1 MNFLICDENKDDA
14 LYLKDLLKYEFL
26 FLNIKLKNKNGIE
39 LGIQIKEEF
48 PNLHIILTSAFKE
61 YLEDGY
67 KTKADRFFI
76 KPIHPHLFKTEMKNL
91 LLSYNQEEPVF
102 YDSKVSNV
110 RIPYK
115 NIMYIEYMD
124 RYTYIDLNNHKILKT
139 KYKMYEWLE
148 LLKNLYFAQS
158 YKSILIN
165 LNYVDEIKK
174 KDVVLEDGFLLPLSK
189 HFHKS
194 FEQKWVDFIRNAL
207 VCRKPFLNL
216 SDLAFQSLCDFIQI
230 QSHFI

>member
-1 MNFLICDENKDDA
+1 MNFLICDENKADA

-26 FLNIKLKNKNGIE
+26 FLKIKLENKNGID

-67 KTKADRFFI
+67 KTKADRFFV
-76 KPIHPHLFKTEMKNL
+76 KPIQESLFKTEMKNL

-115 NIMYIEYMD
+115 NIMYIENID

-165 LNYVDEIKK
+165 LNYVNEIKK

-189 HFHKS
+189 HIHKS

>member
-1 MNFLICDENKDDA
+1 MNFLICDENKADA

-26 FLNIKLKNKNGIE
+26 FLNIKLENKNGIE
-39 LGIQIKEEF
+39 LGIQNKEEF
-48 PNLHIILTSAFKE
+48 PNLHIILTYAFKE
-61 YLEDGY
+61 YLENGY
-67 KTKADRFFI
+67 KTKADRFFV
-76 KPIHPHLFKTEMKNL
+76 KPIQESLFKTEMKQL
-91 LLSYNQEEPVF
+91 LLSYNKKEPVF
-102 YDSKVSNV
+102 YDPNVSNF

-115 NIMYIEYMD
+115 TIVYIEYID
-124 RYTYIDLNNHKILKT
+124 RYTYIHLSNHKILKT

-148 LLKNLYFAQS
+148 ILKNLYFAQS

-194 FEQKWVDFIRNAL
+194 FEQKWVDFIM
-207 VCRKPFLNL
+207 
-216 SDLAFQSLCDFIQI
+216 
-230 QSHFI
+230 H

>member
-1 MNFLICDENKDDA
+1 M
-14 LYLKDLLKYEFL
+14 
-26 FLNIKLKNKNGIE
+26 
-39 LGIQIKEEF
+39 GIQIKEEF

-67 KTKADRFFI
+67 KTKADRFFV
-76 KPIHPHLFKTEMKNL
+76 KPIQESLFKTEMKQL
-91 LLSYNQEEPVF
+91 LLSYNKEEPVF
-102 YDSKVSNV
+102 YDPKVSNF

-115 NIMYIEYMD
+115 TIVYIEYID
-124 RYTYIDLNNHKILKT
+124 RYTYIHLSNHKILKT

-165 LNYVDEIKK
+165 LNYVNEIKK
-174 KDVVLEDGFLLPLSK
+174 KDVVLEDRSILPLSK

-194 FEQKWVDFIRNAL
+194 FEQKWVDFIM
-207 VCRKPFLNL
+207 
-216 SDLAFQSLCDFIQI
+216 
-230 QSHFI
+230 H

>member
-1 MNFLICDENKDDA
+1 MNFLICDENKVDA

-26 FLNIKLKNKNGIE
+26 FLNIKLENKNGIE
-39 LGIQIKEEF
+39 LGIQNKEEF
-48 PNLHIILTSAFKE
+48 PNLHIILTYAFKE
-61 YLEDGY
+61 YLENGY
-67 KTKADRFFI
+67 KTKADRFFV
-76 KPIHPHLFKTEMKNL
+76 KPIQESLFKTEMKQL
-91 LLSYNQEEPVF
+91 LLSYNKKEPVF
-102 YDSKVSNV
+102 YDPNVSNF

-115 NIMYIEYMD
+115 TIVYIEYID
-124 RYTYIDLNNHKILKT
+124 RNTYIHLSNHKILKT

-194 FEQKWVDFIRNAL
+194 FEQKWVDFIM
-207 VCRKPFLNL
+207 
-216 SDLAFQSLCDFIQI
+216 
-230 QSHFI
+230 H

>member
-1 MNFLICDENKDDA
+1 MNSLICDENKADA

-26 FLNIKLKNKNGIE
+26 FLNIKLENKNGIE
-39 LGIQIKEEF
+39 LGIQNKEEF
-48 PNLHIILTSAFKE
+48 PNLHIILTYAFKE
-61 YLEDGY
+61 YLENGY
-67 KTKADRFFI
+67 KTKADRFFV
-76 KPIHPHLFKTEMKNL
+76 KPIQESLFKTEMKQL
-91 LLSYNQEEPVF
+91 LLSYNKKEPVF
-102 YDSKVSNV
+102 YDPNVSNF

-115 NIMYIEYMD
+115 TIVYIEYID
-124 RYTYIDLNNHKILKT
+124 RNTYIHLSNHKILKT

-194 FEQKWVDFIRNAL
+194 FEQKWVDFIM
-207 VCRKPFLNL
+207 
-216 SDLAFQSLCDFIQI
+216 
-230 QSHFI
+230 H

>member
-1 MNFLICDENKDDA
+1 MYLEKLGKDYEFFDENKADA

-26 FLNIKLKNKNGIE
+26 FLNIKLENKNGIE
-39 LGIQIKEEF
+39 MVIQIKEEF
-48 PNLHIILTSAFKE
+48 PDLHIVLTSAYKE

-67 KTKADRFFI
+67 KTKADRFFV

-139 KYKMYEWLE
+139 KYKMYE
-148 LLKNLYFAQS
+148 
-158 YKSILIN
+158 
-165 LNYVDEIKK
+165 
-174 KDVVLEDGFLLPLSK
+174 
-189 HFHKS
+189 
-194 FEQKWVDFIRNAL
+194 
-207 VCRKPFLNL
+207 
-216 SDLAFQSLCDFIQI
+216 
-230 QSHFI
+230 

>member
-1 MNFLICDENKDDA
+1 MGKDYEFFDENKADA

-26 FLNIKLKNKNGIE
+26 FLNIKLENKNGIE
-39 LGIQIKEEF
+39 MGIQIKEEF
-48 PNLHIILTSAFKE
+48 PDLHIVLTSAYKE

-67 KTKADRFFI
+67 KTKADRFFV

-139 KYKMYEWLE
+139 KYKMYE
-148 LLKNLYFAQS
+148 
-158 YKSILIN
+158 
-165 LNYVDEIKK
+165 
-174 KDVVLEDGFLLPLSK
+174 
-189 HFHKS
+189 
-194 FEQKWVDFIRNAL
+194 
-207 VCRKPFLNL
+207 
-216 SDLAFQSLCDFIQI
+216 
-230 QSHFI
+230 

>member
-1 MNFLICDENKDDA
+1 MNSLICDENKADA

-26 FLNIKLKNKNGIE
+26 FLKIKLENKNGID

-67 KTKADRFFI
+67 KTKADRFFV
-76 KPIHPHLFKTEMKNL
+76 KPIQESLFKTEMKNL

-115 NIMYIEYMD
+115 NIMYIENID

-165 LNYVDEIKK
+165 LNYVNEIKK

-189 HFHKS
+189 HIHKS

>member
-1 MNFLICDENKDDA
+1 ML

-26 FLNIKLKNKNGIE
+26 FLNIKLENKNGIE

-48 PNLHIILTSAFKE
+48 QNLHIILTSAFKE

-67 KTKADRFFI
+67 KTKADRFFV
-76 KPIHPHLFKTEMKNL
+76 KPIQESLFKTEMKQL
-91 LLSYNQEEPVF
+91 LLSYNKKEPVF
-102 YDSKVSNV
+102 YDPNVSNF

-115 NIMYIEYMD
+115 NIMYIEYID
-124 RYTYIDLNNHKILKT
+124 RYTYIHLSNHKILKT

-165 LNYVDEIKK
+165 LNYVSDIKIN
-174 KDVVLEDGFLLPLSK
+174 DVVLDDGILLPLSK

-194 FEQKWVDFIRNAL
+194 FEQKWVDFIM
-207 VCRKPFLNL
+207 
-216 SDLAFQSLCDFIQI
+216 
-230 QSHFI
+230 H

>member
-1 MNFLICDENKDDA
+1 MNFLICDENKADA

-26 FLNIKLKNKNGIE
+26 FLNIKLENKNGIE
-39 LGIQIKEEF
+39 LGIQNKEEF
-48 PNLHIILTSAFKE
+48 PNLHIILTYAFKE
-61 YLEDGY
+61 YLENGY
-67 KTKADRFFI
+67 KTKADRFFV
-76 KPIHPHLFKTEMKNL
+76 KPIHPHLFKTEMKQL
-91 LLSYNQEEPVF
+91 LLSYNKEEPVF
-102 YDSKVSNV
+102 YDPNVSNF

-115 NIMYIEYMD
+115 TIVYIEYID
-124 RYTYIDLNNHKILKT
+124 RNTYIHLSNHKILKT

-194 FEQKWVDFIRNAL
+194 FEQKWVDFIM
-207 VCRKPFLNL
+207 
-216 SDLAFQSLCDFIQI
+216 
-230 QSHFI
+230 H

>member
-1 MNFLICDENKDDA
+1 
-14 LYLKDLLKYEFL
+14 
-26 FLNIKLKNKNGIE
+26 
-39 LGIQIKEEF
+39 
-48 PNLHIILTSAFKE
+48 
-61 YLEDGY
+61 
-67 KTKADRFFI
+67 
-76 KPIHPHLFKTEMKNL
+76 
-91 LLSYNQEEPVF
+91 
-102 YDSKVSNV
+102 
-110 RIPYK
+110 
-115 NIMYIEYMD
+115 
-124 RYTYIDLNNHKILKT
+124 
-139 KYKMYEWLE
+139 MYEWLE

-165 LNYVDEIKK
+165 LNYVNEIKK
-174 KDVVLEDGFLLPLSK
+174 KDVVLEDRSILPLSK

>member
-165 LNYVDEIKK
+165 LNYVNEIKK
-174 KDVVLEDGFLLPLSK
+174 KDVVLDDGILLPLSK

>member
-1 MNFLICDENKDDA
+1 M
-14 LYLKDLLKYEFL
+14 
-26 FLNIKLKNKNGIE
+26 
-39 LGIQIKEEF
+39 GIQIKEGF

-61 YLEDGY
+61 YLENGY
-67 KTKADRFFI
+67 KTKADRFFV
-76 KPIHPHLFKTEMKNL
+76 KPIHPHLFKTEMKQL
-91 LLSYNQEEPVF
+91 LLSYNKEEPVF
-102 YDSKVSNV
+102 YDPKVSNF

-115 NIMYIEYMD
+115 TIVYIEYID
-124 RYTYIDLNNHKILKT
+124 RYTYIHLSNHKILKT

-165 LNYVDEIKK
+165 LNYVNEIKK

-194 FEQKWVDFIRNAL
+194 FEQKWVDFIM
-207 VCRKPFLNL
+207 
-216 SDLAFQSLCDFIQI
+216 
-230 QSHFI
+230 H

>member
-1 MNFLICDENKDDA
+1 M
-14 LYLKDLLKYEFL
+14 
-26 FLNIKLKNKNGIE
+26 
-39 LGIQIKEEF
+39 GIQIKEEF

-67 KTKADRFFI
+67 KTKADRFFV
-76 KPIHPHLFKTEMKNL
+76 KPIHPHLFKTEMKQL
-91 LLSYNQEEPVF
+91 LLSYNKEEPVF
-102 YDSKVSNV
+102 YDPKVSNF

-115 NIMYIEYMD
+115 TIVYIEYID
-124 RYTYIDLNNHKILKT
+124 RYTYIHLSNHKILKT

-165 LNYVDEIKK
+165 LNYVNEIKK
-174 KDVVLEDGFLLPLSK
+174 KDVVLEDRSILPLSK

-194 FEQKWVDFIRNAL
+194 FEQKWVDFIM
-207 VCRKPFLNL
+207 
-216 SDLAFQSLCDFIQI
+216 
-230 QSHFI
+230 H

>member
-1 MNFLICDENKDDA
+1 MNSLICDENKADA

-26 FLNIKLKNKNGIE
+26 FLNIKLENKNGIE

-67 KTKADRFFI
+67 KTKADRFFV
-76 KPIHPHLFKTEMKNL
+76 KPIQESLFKTEMKQL
-91 LLSYNQEEPVF
+91 LLSYNKKEPVF
-102 YDSKVSNV
+102 YDPKVSNF

-115 NIMYIEYMD
+115 TIVYIEYID
-124 RYTYIDLNNHKILKT
+124 RYTYIHLSNHKILKN

-148 LLKNLYFAQS
+148 IVKDLYFAQS

-165 LNYVDEIKK
+165 LNYVSDIKIN
-174 KDVVLEDGFLLPLSK
+174 DVVLDDGILLPLSK

-194 FEQKWVDFIRNAL
+194 FEQKWVDFIM
-207 VCRKPFLNL
+207 
-216 SDLAFQSLCDFIQI
+216 
-230 QSHFI
+230 H

>member
-1 MNFLICDENKDDA
+1 MNFLICDENKADA

-26 FLNIKLKNKNGIE
+26 FLNIKLENKNGIE
-39 LGIQIKEEF
+39 LGIQNKEEF

-67 KTKADRFFI
+67 KTKADRFFV
-76 KPIHPHLFKTEMKNL
+76 KPIQESLFKTEMKQL
-91 LLSYNQEEPVF
+91 LLSYNKKEPVF
-102 YDSKVSNV
+102 YDPNVSNF

-115 NIMYIEYMD
+115 TIVYIEYID
-124 RYTYIDLNNHKILKT
+124 RNTYIHLSNHKILKT

-165 LNYVDEIKK
+165 LNYVSDIKIN
-174 KDVVLEDGFLLPLSK
+174 DVVLDDGILLPLSK

-194 FEQKWVDFIRNAL
+194 FEQKWVDFIM
-207 VCRKPFLNL
+207 
-216 SDLAFQSLCDFIQI
+216 
-230 QSHFI
+230 H

>member
-1 MNFLICDENKDDA
+1 MNFLICDENKADA

-26 FLNIKLKNKNGIE
+26 FLNIKLENKNGIE
-39 LGIQIKEEF
+39 LGIQNKEEF
-48 PNLHIILTSAFKE
+48 PNLHIILTYAFKE
-61 YLEDGY
+61 YLENGY
-67 KTKADRFFI
+67 KTKADRFFV
-76 KPIHPHLFKTEMKNL
+76 KPIQESLFKTEMKQL
-91 LLSYNQEEPVF
+91 LLSYNKKEPVF
-102 YDSKVSNV
+102 YDPNVSNF

-115 NIMYIEYMD
+115 TIVYIEYID
-124 RYTYIDLNNHKILKT
+124 RNTYIHLSNHKILKT

-194 FEQKWVDFIRNAL
+194 FEQKWVDFIM
-207 VCRKPFLNL
+207 
-216 SDLAFQSLCDFIQI
+216 
-230 QSHFI
+230 H

>member
-1 MNFLICDENKDDA
+1 MNFLISDTNKNDA
-14 LYLKDLLKYEFL
+14 LYLKQLLISVLNELNYEYKIDCINLKETFLNLLKYDFL
-26 FLNIKLKNKNGIE
+26 FLDIESENKNGIE
-39 LGIQIKEEF
+39 IGIQIKEEF
-48 PNLHIILTSAFKE
+48 PDLHIILTSAYKE

-67 KTKADRFFI
+67 KTKADRFFV
-76 KPIHPHLFKTEMKNL
+76 KPIQESLFKTEMKQL
-91 LLSYNQEEPVF
+91 LLSYNKEEPVF
-102 YDSKVSNV
+102 YDPKVSNF

-115 NIMYIEYMD
+115 TIVYIEYID
-124 RYTYIDLNNHKILKT
+124 RYTYIHLSNHKILKT

-148 LLKNLYFAQS
+148 ILKNLYFAQS

-189 HFHKS
+189 HFHKP

-207 VCRKPFLNL
+207 
-216 SDLAFQSLCDFIQI
+216 
-230 QSHFI
+230 

>member
-1 MNFLICDENKDDA
+1 MNFLICDENKADA

-26 FLNIKLKNKNGIE
+26 FLNIKLENKNGIE
-39 LGIQIKEEF
+39 LGIQNKEEF
-48 PNLHIILTSAFKE
+48 PNLHIILTYAFKE
-61 YLEDGY
+61 YLENGY
-67 KTKADRFFI
+67 KTKADRFFV
-76 KPIHPHLFKTEMKNL
+76 KPIQESLFKTEIKQL
-91 LLSYNQEEPVF
+91 LLSYNKKEPVF
-102 YDSKVSNV
+102 YDPNVSNF

-115 NIMYIEYMD
+115 TIVYIEYID
-124 RYTYIDLNNHKILKT
+124 RNTYIHLSNHKILKT

-194 FEQKWVDFIRNAL
+194 FEQKWVDFIM
-207 VCRKPFLNL
+207 
-216 SDLAFQSLCDFIQI
+216 
-230 QSHFI
+230 H

>member
-1 MNFLICDENKDDA
+1 MIIKPML

-26 FLNIKLKNKNGIE
+26 FLNIKLENKNGIE

-48 PNLHIILTSAFKE
+48 QNLHIILTSAFKE

-67 KTKADRFFI
+67 KTKADRFFV
-76 KPIHPHLFKTEMKNL
+76 KPIQESLFKTEMKQL
-91 LLSYNQEEPVF
+91 LLSYNKKEPVF
-102 YDSKVSNV
+102 YDPNVSNF

-115 NIMYIEYMD
+115 NIMYIEYID
-124 RYTYIDLNNHKILKT
+124 RYTYIHLSNHKILKT

-165 LNYVDEIKK
+165 LNYVSDIKIN
-174 KDVVLEDGFLLPLSK
+174 DVVLDDGILLPLSK

-194 FEQKWVDFIRNAL
+194 FEQKWVDFIM
-207 VCRKPFLNL
+207 
-216 SDLAFQSLCDFIQI
+216 
-230 QSHFI
+230 H